1 MDICNSSDMLASK
14 IATSFDTEIRK
25 RTVVARISS
34 ALWDSK
40 SLDVIENLLGG
51 DNGVTSSLTKNNVRR
66 MGEL

>member
-40 SLDVIENLLGG
+40 SLDVMI
-51 DNGVTSSLTKNNVRR
+51 
-66 MGEL
+66 